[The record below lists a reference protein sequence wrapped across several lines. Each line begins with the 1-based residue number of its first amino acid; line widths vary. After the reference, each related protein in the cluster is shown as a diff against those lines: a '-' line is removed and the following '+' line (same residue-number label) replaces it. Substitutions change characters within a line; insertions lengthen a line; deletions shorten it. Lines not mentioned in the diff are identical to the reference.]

1 MAKRDYYE
9 VLGVEKD
16 ASDSE
21 IKKAYRK
28 LAMKYH
34 PDKAGDDKEAE
45 EKFKEA
51 SEAYEVLSDDDKKAR
66 YDQHGHAGLEGAFG
80 QGGFNWSDFSHAG
93 DFSDL
98 FGEGGFSSIFE
109 SFFGGFGGGG
119 QTRGGRGAR
128 PNRGEDLQIEISITL
143 KEVNDGA
150 EKKIKVKVKDSCDKC
165 KGSGS
170 EDGNTE
176 TCAQCNGQGQVRQ
189 VRESLFGKIQTVGE
203 CPACNGK
210 GKVIKN
216 KCTKCNGA
224 GRIDAFKEIKVKIPA
239 GIDDGQYFRLRGQ
252 GNVGFNNGE
261 PGDIIVL
268 VHIKEH
274 DLFERDG
281 ANLVIDFPVSFSQAA
296 LGDEVKVP
304 TINGKIKLKVPEG
317 TQSGKVLRLRG
328 QGLPHVNSTYKGDLY
343 VKLMVITPTKLSSRE
358 KELLQELKTFDSDKK
373 MKPGKGFFDK
383 LKEFLF

>member
-9 VLGVEKD
+9 VLGVEKN

-51 SEAYEVLSDDDKKAR
+51 SEAYEVLSDKDKKAR
-66 YDQHGHAGLEGAFG
+66 YDQYGHAGLEGAFG
-80 QGGFNWSDFSHAG
+80 QGGFSWSDFTHAG

-109 SFFGGFGGGG
+109 QFFGGFGGGG
-119 QTRGGRGAR
+119 GRSRGQRR
-128 PNRGEDLQIEISITL
+128 NRGEDLQLEISISL

-150 EKKIKVKVKDSCDKC
+150 EKKLKIKIKDTCDSCN
-165 KGSGS
+165 GSGS
-170 EDGNTE
+170 ADGSSE
-176 TCAQCNGQGQVRQ
+176 TCPQCNGQGQVRQ
-189 VRESLFGKIQTVGE
+189 VRQSLFGQIQTVVE
-203 CPACNGK
+203 CPTCHGK
-210 GKVIKN
+210 GKIIKN
-216 KCTKCNGA
+216 KCPKCSGA
-224 GRIDAFKEIKVKIPA
+224 GRIDTFKEIKIKIPA

-252 GNVGFNNGE
+252 GNVGLNNGE
-261 PGDIIVL
+261 RGDIIVL
-268 VHIKEH
+268 VHVKDH

-281 ANLVIDFPVSFSQAA
+281 ANLILEYPISFSQAA

-304 TINGKIKLKVPEG
+304 TINGKLKIKVPEG

-343 VKLMVITPTKLSSRE
+343 IKLMVITPTKLSSRE
-358 KELLQELKTFDSDKK
+358 KELLTELQTYDSEKK
-373 MKPGKGFFDK
+373 LKPGKGFFDK

>member
-9 VLGVEKD
+9 VLGVEKN

-51 SEAYEVLSDDDKKAR
+51 SEAYEVLSDKDKKAR
-66 YDQHGHAGLEGAFG
+66 YDQYGHAGLEGAFG
-80 QGGFNWSDFSHAG
+80 QGGFSWSDFTHAS

-109 SFFGGFGGGG
+109 QFFGGFGGGS
-119 QTRGGRGAR
+119 GRSR
-128 PNRGEDLQIEISITL
+128 SQRRNRGEDLQLEISISL

-150 EKKIKVKVKDSCDKC
+150 EKKLKIKIKDTCDSCN
-165 KGSGS
+165 GSGS
-170 EDGNTE
+170 ADGSSE
-176 TCAQCNGQGQVRQ
+176 TCPQCNGQGQVRQ
-189 VRESLFGKIQTVGE
+189 VRQSLFGQIQTVGE
-203 CPACNGK
+203 CPTCHGK
-210 GKVIKN
+210 GKIIKN
-216 KCTKCNGA
+216 KCSKCNGS
-224 GRIDAFKEIKVKIPA
+224 GRVDTFKEIKIKIPA

-252 GNVGFNNGE
+252 GNVGLNNGE
-261 PGDIIVL
+261 RGDIIVL
-268 VHIKEH
+268 VHVKEH
-274 DLFERDG
+274 DLFEREG
-281 ANLVIDFPVSFSQAA
+281 ANLILEYPISFSQAA

-343 VKLMVITPTKLSSRE
+343 IKLMVITPTKLSSKERE
-358 KELLQELKTFDSDKK
+358 LLKELQAFDSEKK
-373 MKPGKGFFDK
+373 LKPGKGFFDK

>member
-9 VLGVEKD
+9 VLGVEKN

-51 SEAYEVLSDDDKKAR
+51 SEAYEVLSDSEKKAR
-66 YDQHGHAGLEGAFG
+66 YDQYGHAGLEGAFG
-80 QGGFNWSDFSHAG
+80 QGGFSWSDFTHAG

-109 SFFGGFGGGG
+109 QFFGGFGGGG
-119 QTRGGRGAR
+119 GRSRGQKR
-128 PNRGEDLQIEISITL
+128 NRGEDLQLEISITL

-150 EKKIKVKVKDSCDKC
+150 DKKLKIKIKDNCDSCN
-165 KGSGS
+165 GSGS
-170 EDGNTE
+170 ADGASE
-176 TCAQCNGQGQVRQ
+176 TCPQCNGQGQVRQ
-189 VRESLFGKIQTVGE
+189 VRQSLFGQIQTVGE
-203 CPACNGK
+203 CPTCHGK
-210 GKVIKN
+210 GKIIKN
-216 KCTKCNGA
+216 KCHKCTGS
-224 GRIDAFKEIKVKIPA
+224 GRVDTFKEIKITIPA

-252 GNVGFNNGE
+252 GNIGVNNGE
-261 PGDIIVL
+261 RGDIIVL
-268 VHIKEH
+268 VHVKEH
-274 DLFERDG
+274 DLFEREG
-281 ANLVIDFPVSFSQAA
+281 ANLILEYPISFSQAA

-343 VKLMVITPTKLSSRE
+343 IKLMVITPTKLSSRE
-358 KELLQELKTFDSDKK
+358 RELLQELQTYDSEKK
-373 MKPGKGFFDK
+373 LKPGKGFFDK

>member
-9 VLGVEKD
+9 VLGVEKN

-51 SEAYEVLSDDDKKAR
+51 SEAYEVLSDKDKKAR
-66 YDQHGHAGLEGAFG
+66 YDQYGHAGLEGAFG
-80 QGGFNWSDFSHAG
+80 QGGFSWSDFTHAS

-109 SFFGGFGGGG
+109 QFFGGFGGGG
-119 QTRGGRGAR
+119 GRSR
-128 PNRGEDLQIEISITL
+128 SQRRNRGEDLQLEISISL

-150 EKKIKVKVKDSCDKC
+150 EKKLKIKIKDTCDSCN
-165 KGSGS
+165 GSGS
-170 EDGNTE
+170 ADGSSE
-176 TCAQCNGQGQVRQ
+176 TCPQCNGQGQVRQ
-189 VRESLFGKIQTVGE
+189 VRQSLFGQIQTVGE
-203 CPACNGK
+203 CPTCHGK
-210 GKVIKN
+210 GKIIKN
-216 KCTKCNGA
+216 KCSKCNGS
-224 GRIDAFKEIKVKIPA
+224 GRVDTFKEIKIKIPA

-252 GNVGFNNGE
+252 GNVGLNNGE
-261 PGDIIVL
+261 RGDIIVL
-268 VHIKEH
+268 VHVKEH
-274 DLFERDG
+274 DLFEREG
-281 ANLVIDFPVSFSQAA
+281 ANLILEYPISFSQAA

-343 VKLMVITPTKLSSRE
+343 IKLMVITPTKLSSKERE
-358 KELLQELKTFDSDKK
+358 LLKELQAFDSEKK
-373 MKPGKGFFDK
+373 LKPGKGFFDK

>member
-9 VLGVEKD
+9 VLGVDKN

-21 IKKAYRK
+21 IKKEYRK

-51 SEAYEVLSDDDKKAR
+51 SEAYEVLSDADKKAR
-66 YDQHGHAGLEGAFG
+66 YDQYGHAGLEGAFG
-80 QGGFNWSDFSHAG
+80 QGGFSWGDFTHAG

-109 SFFGGFGGGG
+109 QFFGGGG
-119 QTRGGRGAR
+119 SRGGRR
-128 PNRGEDLQIEISITL
+128 QSRNRGEDLQLEISITL

-150 EKKIKVKVKDSCDKC
+150 EKKLKIKIKDSCETC
-165 KGSGS
+165 SGSGS
-170 EDGNTE
+170 ADGSTE
-176 TCAQCNGQGQVRQ
+176 TCTQCNGQGQVRQ
-189 VRESLFGKIQTVGE
+189 VRQSLFGQIQTVAE
-203 CPACNGK
+203 CPTCHGK
-210 GKVIKN
+210 GKIIKN
-216 KCTKCNGA
+216 KCPKCTGS
-224 GRIDAFKEIKVKIPA
+224 GRVDTFKEIKIKIPA

-252 GNVGFNNGE
+252 GNVGLSKGE
-261 PGDIIVL
+261 RGDIIVL
-268 VHIKEH
+268 VHVKEH

-281 ANLVIDFPVSFSQAA
+281 ANLILEYPISFSQAA

-317 TQSGKVLRLRG
+317 TQSGKVLRLRA

-343 VKLMVITPTKLSSRE
+343 IKLMVITPTKLNSKERE
-358 KELLQELKTFDSDKK
+358 LLKELQTYDSEKK
-373 MKPGKGFFDK
+373 LKPGKGFFDK

>member
-9 VLGVEKD
+9 VLGVEKN

-51 SEAYEVLSDDDKKAR
+51 SEAYEVLSDSEKKAR
-66 YDQHGHAGLEGAFG
+66 YDQYGHAGLEGAFG
-80 QGGFNWSDFSHAG
+80 QGGFSWSDFTHAG

-109 SFFGGFGGGG
+109 QFFGGFGGGG
-119 QTRGGRGAR
+119 GRSRGQKR
-128 PNRGEDLQIEISITL
+128 NRGEDLQLEISITL

-150 EKKIKVKVKDSCDKC
+150 DKKLKIKIKDNCDSCN
-165 KGSGS
+165 GSGS
-170 EDGNTE
+170 ADGASE
-176 TCAQCNGQGQVRQ
+176 TCPQCNGQGQVRQ
-189 VRESLFGKIQTVGE
+189 VRQSLFGQIQTVGE
-203 CPACNGK
+203 CPTCHGK
-210 GKVIKN
+210 GKIIKN
-216 KCTKCNGA
+216 KCPKCTGS
-224 GRIDAFKEIKVKIPA
+224 GRVDTFKEIKITIPA

-252 GNVGFNNGE
+252 GNIGVNNGE
-261 PGDIIVL
+261 RGDIIVL
-268 VHIKEH
+268 VHVKEH
-274 DLFERDG
+274 DLFEREG
-281 ANLVIDFPVSFSQAA
+281 ANLILEYPISFSQAA

-343 VKLMVITPTKLSSRE
+343 IKLMVITPTKLSSRE
-358 KELLQELKTFDSDKK
+358 RELLQELQTYDSEKK
-373 MKPGKGFFDK
+373 LKPGKGFFDK

>member
-9 VLGVEKD
+9 VLGVDKN

-34 PDKAGDDKEAE
+34 PDKSGGDKEAE

-51 SEAYEVLSDDDKKAR
+51 SEAYEVLSDQDKKAR
-66 YDQHGHAGLEGAFG
+66 YDQYGHAGLEGAFG
-80 QGGFNWSDFSHAG
+80 QGGFSWSDFSHAS

-109 SFFGGFGGGG
+109 QFFGGFGGGG
-119 QTRGGRGAR
+119 RGGRGSR
-128 PNRGEDLQIEISITL
+128 SNRGEDLQLEISITL

-150 EKKIKVKVKDSCDKC
+150 EKKLKIKIKDSCDTC

-170 EDGNTE
+170 ADGTSE
-176 TCAQCNGQGQVRQ
+176 TCPQCKGQGQVRQ
-189 VRESLFGKIQTVGE
+189 VRQSLFGQIQTVAE
-203 CPACNGK
+203 CPTCHGK
-210 GKVIKN
+210 GKIIKN
-216 KCTKCNGA
+216 RCHKCA
-224 GRIDAFKEIKVKIPA
+224 GSGRVDTFKEIKIKIPA

-252 GNVGFNNGE
+252 GNVGVNSGE
-261 PGDIIVL
+261 RGDIIVL
-268 VHIKEH
+268 VHVKDH

-281 ANLVIDFPVSFSQAA
+281 ANLVLEYPISFSQAA

-328 QGLPHVNSTYKGDLY
+328 QGLPHVNSSYKGDLY
-343 VKLMVITPTKLSSRE
+343 IKLMVITPTKLSSRE
-358 KELLQELKTFDSDKK
+358 RELLQELQAFDSEKK
-373 MKPGKGFFDK
+373 LKPGRGFFNK

>member
-9 VLGVEKD
+9 VLGVDKN

-51 SEAYEVLSDDDKKAR
+51 SEAYEVLSDADKKSR
-66 YDQHGHAGLEGAFG
+66 YDQYGHAGLEGAFG
-80 QGGFNWSDFSHAG
+80 QGGFSWNDFTHAS

-109 SFFGGFGGGG
+109 QFFGGFGGGG
-119 QTRGGRGAR
+119 GRSR
-128 PNRGEDLQIEISITL
+128 SQRRNRGEDLQLEISISL

-150 EKKIKVKVKDSCDKC
+150 EKKLKIKIKDTCDSCN
-165 KGSGS
+165 GSGS
-170 EDGNTE
+170 ADGSSE
-176 TCAQCNGQGQVRQ
+176 TCPQCNGQGQVRQ
-189 VRESLFGKIQTVGE
+189 VRQSLFGQIQTVAE
-203 CPACNGK
+203 CPTCHGK
-210 GKVIKN
+210 GKIIKN
-216 KCTKCNGA
+216 KCSKCNGS
-224 GRIDAFKEIKVKIPA
+224 GRVDTFKEIKIKIPA

-252 GNVGFNNGE
+252 GNVGLNNGE
-261 PGDIIVL
+261 RGDIIVL
-268 VHIKEH
+268 VHVKEH

-281 ANLVIDFPVSFSQAA
+281 ANLILEYPISFSQAA

-343 VKLMVITPTKLSSRE
+343 IKLMVITPTKLSARE
-358 KELLQELKTFDSDKK
+358 RELLKELQTFDSEKK
-373 MKPGKGFFDK
+373 LKPGKGFFDK

>member
-9 VLGVEKD
+9 VLGVEKN

-51 SEAYEVLSDDDKKAR
+51 SEAYEVLSDSEKKAR
-66 YDQHGHAGLEGAFG
+66 YDQYGHAGLEGAFG
-80 QGGFNWSDFSHAG
+80 QGGFSWSDFTHAG

-109 SFFGGFGGGG
+109 QFFGGFGGGG
-119 QTRGGRGAR
+119 GRNRGQKR
-128 PNRGEDLQIEISITL
+128 NRGEDLQLEISITL

-150 EKKIKVKVKDSCDKC
+150 DKKLKIKIKDNCDSCN
-165 KGSGS
+165 GSGS
-170 EDGNTE
+170 ADGASE
-176 TCAQCNGQGQVRQ
+176 TCPQCNGQGQVRQ
-189 VRESLFGKIQTVGE
+189 VRQSLFGQIQTVGE
-203 CPACNGK
+203 CPTCHGK
-210 GKVIKN
+210 GKIIKN
-216 KCTKCNGA
+216 KCPKCTGS
-224 GRIDAFKEIKVKIPA
+224 GRVDTFKEIKITIPA

-252 GNVGFNNGE
+252 GNIGVNNGE
-261 PGDIIVL
+261 RGDIIVL
-268 VHIKEH
+268 VHVKEH
-274 DLFERDG
+274 DLFEREG
-281 ANLVIDFPVSFSQAA
+281 ANLILEYPISFSQAA

-343 VKLMVITPTKLSSRE
+343 IKLMVITPTKLSSRE
-358 KELLQELKTFDSDKK
+358 RELLQELQTYDSEKK
-373 MKPGKGFFDK
+373 LKPGKGFFDK